1 MWTLQRVKAVLL
13 ACLWSLIFTLAI
25 VTGHTAVISIHRVLD
40 EVYPVCEM
48 VIVCLLW
55 QPCVTLQPKTVQL
68 VEYAPE
74 KRMTAAQAL
83 AHPLIS
89 ASRVGKTLL
98 RAKTLGS
105 AATEA
110 AASFTEPWLSSAAS
124 GAKFDVVVVLPG
136 RVSVPRFAVVG

>member
-1 MWTLQRVKAVLL
+1 MPV
-13 ACLWSLIFTLAI
+13 ACNNVAI
-25 VTGHTAVISIHRVLD
+25 
-40 EVYPVCEM
+40 C
-48 VIVCLLW
+48 
-55 QPCVTLQPKTVQL
+55 VQL

-110 AASFTEPWLSSAAS
+110 AVSLTEPWLSTAAS
-124 GAKFDVVVVLPG
+124 GAKLDAGVALLAGEVSFALWVL
-136 RVSVPRFAVVG
+136 RDAHMVHVTRDS

>member
-1 MWTLQRVKAVLL
+1 VI
-13 ACLWSLIFTLAI
+13 ACPCSLISVPAI
-25 VTGHTAVISIHRVLD
+25 TQRSRRRAYHAQGVLHE
-40 EVYPVCEM
+40 EVLQVCGM
-48 VIVCLLW
+48 LRYSMLS
-55 QPCVTLQPKTVQL
+55 QPHLTMQPTTVQL

-124 GAKFDVVVVLPG
+124 GAKLDVDG
-136 RVSVPRFAVVG
+136 AA